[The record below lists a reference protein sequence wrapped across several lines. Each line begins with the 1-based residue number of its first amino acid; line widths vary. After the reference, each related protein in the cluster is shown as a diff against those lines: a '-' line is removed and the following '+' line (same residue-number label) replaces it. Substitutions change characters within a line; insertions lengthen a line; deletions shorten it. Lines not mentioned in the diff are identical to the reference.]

1 MLNCHRGESGL
12 RKLKLLIADAGEEF
26 RLALEERLHNTY
38 TICGSGEGNEAMAL
52 LQFESLKRIL
62 KEANDHLIHT
72 AFF

>member
-1 MLNCHRGESGL
+1 M

-52 LQFESLKRIL
+52 LRSFRPDVMIL
-62 KEANDHLIHT
+62 DLMLPGLDGITLLQRA
-72 AFF
+72 A